1 MQILLRDTKIIDPN
15 SKHNGK
21 VVDVLISDGK
31 IESIGKDLDST
42 NVNEVIEGDDLCVST
57 GWVDMYATFGDPGR
71 EHKEDI
77 ESGLNAAAQ
86 GGFTKVA
93 ISPEAEP
100 AVDDKS
106 AVRYLLKKAE
116 GHVVDAL
123 PIGGISKGLKGEELA
138 EMFDMQ
144 DSGAVAASNGK
155 HTIENTKL
163 QNLAYLYSK
172 NLKLALY
179 SFCQDEKMAAGGQ
192 MHEGEVN
199 TSIGLKGIPALA
211 EEIKVARD
219 IYLAEYSDVAVHFSH
234 ITTKGSVEL
243 IRQAKAKGLKVTA
256 SVPAHHL
263 LLNDEAIKDFESNY
277 KVSPPFRNQE
287 HIDALKDGLVDGTI
301 DAIISDHE
309 PHEIEAKFS
318 EFGIAEP
325 GIIALETA
333 FSAALEALLDKL
345 SLEQIIEK
353 LTSNPRSILNMN
365 QPKIEEGENAELT
378 VFAPS
383 IKWTYTKNDVK
394 SRSYNSPL
402 LDRELTGLPVA
413 VINNGQ
419 LYVNS

>member
-1 MQILLRDTKIIDPN
+1 MQILLRSTKIIDPN

-21 VVDVLISDGK
+21 VLDVLIKDGK
-31 IESIGKDLDST
+31 IATIGKDLDAT
-42 NVNEVIEGDDLCVST
+42 TVDEVIEGDDLHVST

-106 AVRYLLKKAE
+106 AIRYLLKKAE
-116 GHVVDAL
+116 DHVVDAL
-123 PIGGISKGLKGEELA
+123 PIGAISKGLKGEELA

-144 DSGAVAASNGK
+144 DSGAVAVSNAK

-163 QNLAYLYSK
+163 QNLAYLYNK
-172 NLKLALY
+172 NLNLALY
-179 SFCQDEKMAAGGQ
+179 SFCQDAQMAAGGQ

-263 LLNDEAIKDFESNY
+263 LLKDEAIRDFEPNY
-277 KVSPPFRNQE
+277 KVFPPFRSEE
-287 HIDALKDGLVDGTI
+287 HIEALKEGLADGTI

-325 GIIALETA
+325 GIIALETT
-333 FSAALEALLDKL
+333 FSAALEALSGKL

-353 LTSNPRSILNMN
+353 LTSNPRSILNLN
-365 QPKIEEGENAELT
+365 QPKIEEGEEAELT
-378 VFAPS
+378 VFVPS
-383 IKWTYTKNDVK
+383 IAWTYTKEDVK
-394 SRSYNSPL
+394 SKSYNSPL
-402 LDRELTGLPVA
+402 LDRELKGLPVA
-413 VINNGQ
+413 IINNGQ
-419 LYVNS
+419 LYVNH

>member
-1 MQILLRDTKIIDPN
+1 MQILLRATKIIDPN

-21 VVDVLISDGK
+21 VLDILIKDGK
-31 IESIGKDLDST
+31 IESIGNNLDAT
-42 NVNEVIEGDDLCVST
+42 GVGEVIEGDDLHVST

-71 EHKEDI
+71 EYKEDI

-100 AVDDKS
+100 AIDDKS
-106 AVRYLLKKAE
+106 AIRYILKKAE

-123 PIGGISKGLKGEELA
+123 PLGAITKGLAGIEMA

-144 DSGAVAASNGK
+144 DSGAVAVSNGK

-163 QNLAYLYSK
+163 QNLAYLYGK
-172 NLKLALY
+172 NLNMAMY
-179 SFCQDEKMAAGGQ
+179 SFCEDEQMAAGGQ
-192 MHEGEVN
+192 MHEGEMN
-199 TSIGLKGIPALA
+199 TTLGLKGIPALA

-243 IRQAKAKGLKVTA
+243 IRQAKAKGLKVTS

-263 LLNDEAIKDFESNY
+263 LLTDESISEFDPNF
-277 KVSPPFRNQE
+277 KVSPPLRNQE
-287 HIDALKDGLVDGTI
+287 HIDALKEGLADGTI

-309 PHEIEAKFS
+309 PQEIEAKFS

-325 GIIALETA
+325 GITALETA
-333 FSAALEALLDKL
+333 FSAAIESLSDKL
-345 SLEQIIEK
+345 SLEQIIQK
-353 LTSNPRSILNMN
+353 FTSNPRKILNLN
-365 QPKIEEGENAELT
+365 QPKIEEREEAELT
-378 VFAPS
+378 VFAPG
-383 IKWTYTKNDVK
+383 ITWTYTKDDVK
-394 SRSYNSPL
+394 SRSHNSPL

-413 VINNGQ
+413 VINKDQ
-419 LYVNS
+419 MYVNH

>member
-1 MQILLRDTKIIDPN
+1 MQILLRATKIIDPN

-21 VVDVLISDGK
+21 VVDVLIKDGK
-31 IESIGKDLDST
+31 IESIGKNLDAT
-42 NVNEVIEGDDLCVST
+42 TVDEVIEGDDLHVSV

-106 AVRYLLKKAE
+106 AIRYLLKKAE

-123 PIGGISKGLKGEELA
+123 PIGGITKELKSEELA

-144 DSGAVAASNGK
+144 DSGAVAISNAK

-163 QNLAYLYSK
+163 QHLAYLYNK
-172 NLKLALY
+172 NLNLIMY
-179 SFCQDEKMAAGGQ
+179 SFCQDEKMASGGQ

-211 EEIKVARD
+211 EEIKVVRD
-219 IYLAEYSDVAVHFSH
+219 IYLAEYAGVAVHFSH
-234 ITTKGSVEL
+234 VTTKGSVEL
-243 IRQAKAKGLKVTA
+243 IREAKAKGLKITA

-263 LLNDEAIKDFESNY
+263 LLKDEAITDFESNY
-277 KVSPPFRNQE
+277 KVSPPFRSQE
-287 HIDALKDGLVDGTI
+287 HIDALKEGLSDGTI

-333 FSAALEALLDKL
+333 FSAALESLSDKL
-345 SLEQIIEK
+345 NLEHIISK
-353 LTSNPRSILNMN
+353 FTSNPRIILHLN
-365 QPKIEEGENAELT
+365 QPKIEEGEDAELT

-383 IKWTYTKNDVK
+383 ITWAYTKDDIK

-402 LDRELTGLPVA
+402 LDRELKGLPVA
-413 VINNGQ
+413 IINNGQ
-419 LYVNS
+419 LYLNS

>member
-1 MQILLRDTKIIDPN
+1 MQILLRATKIIDPN

-21 VVDVLISDGK
+21 VLDVLIKDGK
-31 IESIGKDLDST
+31 IETIGKDLDAT
-42 NVNEVIEGDDLCVST
+42 TVNEVIEGDDLHVST

-106 AVRYLLKKAE
+106 AIRYLLKKAE

-123 PIGGISKGLKGEELA
+123 PIGSITKGLKGEELA

-144 DSGAVAASNGK
+144 DSGAVAVSNGK

-172 NLKLALY
+172 NLNLALY
-179 SFCQDEKMAAGGQ
+179 SFCQDEQMATGGQ

-219 IYLAEYSDVAVHFSH
+219 IYLSEYSDVAVHFSH
-234 ITTKGSVEL
+234 VTTKGSVEL

-263 LLNDEAIKDFESNY
+263 LLDDKTITDFEPNY
-277 KVSPPFRNQE
+277 KVSPPFRNEE
-287 HIDALKDGLVDGTI
+287 HIQALKEGLADGTI

-325 GIIALETA
+325 GIIALETT
-333 FSAALEALLDKL
+333 FSAALEALSGKL

-353 LTSNPRSILNMN
+353 LTSNPRSILNLT
-365 QPKIEEGENAELT
+365 QPTIEEGEDADLT

-383 IKWTYTKNDVK
+383 IAWTYTKGDAK
-394 SRSYNSPL
+394 SKSYNSPL

-419 LYVNS
+419 LYVIS